1 MTRSSAA
8 AFALASLCA
17 CAGSYTNGSTPINPI
32 DGGGQGISTDGGG
45 DAGADGGVDG
55 GVDAGPDAGCEPL
68 SLNGLAVLDA
78 CAGSAQTP
86 QAGLADISVNDA
98 GHGCA
103 VNIQLNTTSTP
114 CIGVASGGSAD
125 SFTGN
130 CAAMPCAST
139 SLPGTLFCTS
149 SGALCQIQICAADA
163 GTCP

>member
-8 AFALASLCA
+8 AFALASLYA

-55 GVDAGPDAGCEPL
+55 GADAGPDAGCVAL
-68 SLNGLAVLDA
+68 SLDSVGVVDS
-78 CAGSAQTP
+78 CVSVSPQIGSAT
-86 QAGLADISVNDA
+86 GFVEDA

-103 VNIQLNTTSTP
+103 VSITLTTSPNP
-114 CIGVASGGSAD
+114 CSGVASGGSANAF
-125 SFTGN
+125 SGY
-130 CAAMPCAST
+130 CGSMPCTSS
-139 SLPGTLFCTS
+139 SLPGTLTCNN
-149 SGALCQIQICAADA
+149 SGAPCTIEICDA